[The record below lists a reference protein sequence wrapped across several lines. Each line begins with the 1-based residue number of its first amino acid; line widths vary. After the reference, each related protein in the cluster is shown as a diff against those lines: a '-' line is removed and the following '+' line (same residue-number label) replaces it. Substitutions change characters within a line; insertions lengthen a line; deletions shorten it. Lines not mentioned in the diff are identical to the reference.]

1 MEDPPTSNL
10 SIISSSGFIL
20 DFDDA
25 WPLHTWKQ
33 AYVMEL
39 ARHERKL
46 ATMCCGQFLLV
57 LLMFSLTWKC
67 RYPMIAA
74 QNLLNMQTSG
84 KGSHCPGR
92 PGCFCRLNLM
102 FFCWLNSNLSH
113 CSNSPKVKKNLG
125 SFPPLCSIFL
135 IFKLTTPN
143 FRHSPGARPHHQGA
157 SVRRPSALGAACE
170 PSARTRRGRALGL
183 PEWALRALR

>member
-1 MEDPPTSNL
+1 
-10 SIISSSGFIL
+10 
-20 DFDDA
+20 
-25 WPLHTWKQ
+25 
-33 AYVMEL
+33 MEL

-74 QNLLNMQTSG
+74 QNLLNMKTSG
-84 KGSHCPGR
+84 KGSHCPGC
-92 PGCFCRLNLM
+92 PGCSCRLNLM

-125 SFPPLCSIFL
+125 SFPPFVPFSSSSNLPLPTFDIAQPGPGTKALLFVGRRHL
-135 IFKLTTPN
+135 ERHVNQVQGPEEEEPGD
-143 FRHSPGARPHHQGA
+143 FRNGP
-157 SVRRPSALGAACE
+157 
-170 PSARTRRGRALGL
+170 
-183 PEWALRALR
+183 